1 MHMPNKGDQFQIAKK
16 GEITNDIAPLGIV
29 CNDLALASVIH
40 CIFCNFVL
48 FLKTDFRMFH

>member
-1 MHMPNKGDQFQIAKK
+1 MPNKGDQFQIAKK

-40 CIFCNFVL
+40 CIFYNFVL